1 MKKKKGKNSS
11 SKRIIL
17 VGTMMI
23 CIIISMSTYWIFA
36 YKNKYG
42 YLHINNKIISYKV
55 SDYAYVDGNI
65 IYLKNIDNKI
75 ANDFKDKQLDI
86 IKNNDIIDIRMD
98 SGIYNN
104 ILSIAISYVI
114 AEDLAN
120 YEEVLTIN
128 VNLKTDTIVT
138 NEELLN
144 MANTSYKEIATSIY
158 NEYIALPTDFKYKVT
173 DSITDEEMTVAEFNN
188 NSEKYIIR
196 IREKLP
202 DIIKLYIKDN
212 KIYYVVRM
220 NEINKVCY
228 YTHTDINMNNI
239 TKEIAEL

>member
-1 MKKKKGKNSS
+1 
-11 SKRIIL
+11 
-17 VGTMMI
+17 
-23 CIIISMSTYWIFA
+23 
-36 YKNKYG
+36 
-42 YLHINNKIISYKV
+42 
-55 SDYAYVDGNI
+55 
-65 IYLKNIDNKI
+65 
-75 ANDFKDKQLDI
+75 
-86 IKNNDIIDIRMD
+86 MD

-114 AEDLAN
+114 AADLAN

-144 MANTSYKEIATSIY
+144 MANTSYKEIAISIY

-202 DIIKLYIKDN
+202 DIMKLYIKDN

>member
-42 YLHINNKIISYKV
+42 YLHINDKIISYKV

-65 IYLKNIDNKI
+65 IYLKN
-75 ANDFKDKQLDI
+75 
-86 IKNNDIIDIRMD
+86 NDIIDIRMD

-104 ILSIAISYVI
+104 ILSIVISYVI
-114 AEDLAN
+114 AADLAN

-202 DIIKLYIKDN
+202 DIMKLYIKDN